1 MQDATTQPQKWGRV
15 MDKDAI
21 EDAVEAEI
29 TPEMRKAGFNAYFD
43 ADLRFCD
50 VEDRILLVY
59 LAMETVRRMTVSTDR
74 GSQRPSLGS
83 REGSNRGQ
91 DDQ

>member
-1 MQDATTQPQKWGRV
+1 MTSK
-15 MDKDAI
+15 DKREIAEQLADVFEQM
-21 EDAVEAEI
+21 EDVEAEI